1 MTQWGL
7 SCSKI
12 RKMQPIK
19 VLQSLFASDSSENS
33 SYSEE
38 DSQLSRLIWW
48 VPEKVSAPTALDS
61 ELRRRDIA
69 NEVGQL
75 LGRA

>member
-12 RKMQPIK
+12 REMPPAK
-19 VLQSLFASDSSENS
+19 VLQSLFASDSSAKS
-33 SYSEE
+33 PYSEE
-38 DSQLSRLIWW
+38 DSQLSRLMWR
-48 VPEKVSAPTALDS
+48 VPEKASAALNS